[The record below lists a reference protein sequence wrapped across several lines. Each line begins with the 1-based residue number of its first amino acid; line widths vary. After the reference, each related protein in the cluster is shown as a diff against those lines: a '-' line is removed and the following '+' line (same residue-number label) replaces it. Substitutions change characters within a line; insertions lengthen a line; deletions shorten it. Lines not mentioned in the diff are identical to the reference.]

1 MSCNDICP
9 APDHEPGVSTTIE
22 PKVCDEPAPYFR
34 SPSPVMNSQT
44 PDPVVPTEIIWA
56 YVSDSRAFKTENE
69 RGLLL
74 DLDFLERAM
83 FQVERLFFFN
93 VC

>member
-22 PKVCDEPAPYFR
+22 PKVCDPPAPYFR
-34 SPSPVMNSQT
+34 SPDPVTNSQT
-44 PDPVVPTEIIWA
+44 PPPVVPIEIIWA
-56 YVSDSRAFKTENE
+56 YVSDSSAFKTENE

-74 DLDFLERAM
+74 VLDFLERAM
-83 FQVERLFFFN
+83 SMLDKFTLYYH
-93 VC
+93 